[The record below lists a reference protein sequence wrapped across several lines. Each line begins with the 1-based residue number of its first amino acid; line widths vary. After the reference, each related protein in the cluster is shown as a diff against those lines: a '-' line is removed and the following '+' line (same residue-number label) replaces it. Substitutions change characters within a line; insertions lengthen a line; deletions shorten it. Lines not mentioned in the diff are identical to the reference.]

1 MFIFF
6 TTIFLSNTDAQPTAL
21 RGLTDSPLSL
31 LQPSSGFAYAVP
43 MHTVHISW
51 FLLKNSKFCSS
62 FFMLCHNSLRQHVAI
77 IRNMNL
83 VYRILYFKLQEM
95 RKILLSFRYT
105 VVHKKN
111 PKKSWT
117 DRNTALVHV
126 KKNWYVQGLYWDR
139 IGGGREW
146 NPQPN
151 LGYTRSFIWIIQHN
165 KGTNCFINHSL
176 WQAIIQQ
183 KSGKYLNRKDKAL
196 PKFCIPKAVSPSA
209 TFSGIPELHLVLIL
223 SWTTLPHSS
232 WIACRLWDV
241 KTCCHALF
249 SPHVLFRIFFFL
261 SI

>member
-1 MFIFF
+1 M
-6 TTIFLSNTDAQPTAL
+6 
-21 RGLTDSPLSL
+21 
-31 LQPSSGFAYAVP
+31 QPSSGFAYVVP

-83 VYRILYFKLQEM
+83 VCRILYFKLQEM
-95 RKILLSFRYT
+95 RKTLFSFRYT
-105 VVHKKN
+105 VVHKKS

-117 DRNTALVHV
+117 DRNIALVHV
-126 KKNWYVQGLYWDR
+126 KNNWYVQGLYWDH

-151 LGYTRSFIWIIQHN
+151 LGYTRSFIWIVHY
-165 KGTNCFINHSL
+165 
-176 WQAIIQQ
+176 IIQQ

-196 PKFCIPKAVSPSA
+196 LKFCIPKAVSPSA
-209 TFSGIPELHLVLIL
+209 TFPGIPELHLALIL
-223 SWTTLPHSS
+223 TWTTLPHSS
-232 WIACRLWDV
+232 RIPCRLWDV
-241 KTCCHALF
+241 NTCCHALF
-249 SPHVLFRIFFFL
+249 SPNVLFRIFFFL